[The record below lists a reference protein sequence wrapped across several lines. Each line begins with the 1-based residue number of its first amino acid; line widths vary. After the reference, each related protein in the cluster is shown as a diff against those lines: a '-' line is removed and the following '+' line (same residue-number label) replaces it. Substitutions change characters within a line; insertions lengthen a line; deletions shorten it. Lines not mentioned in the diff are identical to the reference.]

1 MVTLPEDQGQQG
13 SCYLLPLHQ
22 ITRYQP
28 SFKPHADQGTMAG
41 LPFAISHVSWNCHHM
56 KAFGMVMSHW
66 TLICL
71 AVLLTF
77 DKAYLRLLWDSDWSL
92 VACTTCS
99 SGVSRYGGWV
109 YRGRFL
115 STHPR
120 TQMGGK
126 PPMIGPRSCRAF
138 SLLPKGLIRSSRKSG
153 LGGAAAEQVQWEP
166 LYPHWKYNLLQDLE
180 LYIAHLWGSQYTGSV
195 QR

>member
-1 MVTLPEDQGQQG
+1 
-13 SCYLLPLHQ
+13 
-22 ITRYQP
+22 
-28 SFKPHADQGTMAG
+28 MAG

-56 KAFGMVMSHW
+56 KAFGMAMSHW

-77 DKAYLRLLWDSDWSL
+77 DKAYLRLLWDSDWPL

-99 SGVSRYGGWV
+99 SGVSRYGDWV

-153 LGGAAAEQVQWEP
+153 LGGSAAEQVQWEP

-180 LYIAHLWGSQYTGSV
+180 LYTAHLWGVTVHGLCPEIEVPRRSDLPPSMQGFCHCHTRAQLPV
-195 QR
+195 TWLLVTA